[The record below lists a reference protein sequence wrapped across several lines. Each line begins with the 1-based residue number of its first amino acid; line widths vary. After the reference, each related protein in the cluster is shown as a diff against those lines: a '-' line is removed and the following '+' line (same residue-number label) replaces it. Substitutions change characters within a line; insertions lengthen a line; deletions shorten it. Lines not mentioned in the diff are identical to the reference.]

1 VDGGNDMNN
10 NDLSGRAHGNL
21 SAGAQSAE
29 SETAHLVARA
39 RTMMMISGLTTALA
53 IAAVVGVIGYRMMT
67 TGTGAIGGD
76 GIVTLPKG
84 ARVLSTAASG
94 GRVAVLFDVA
104 GSSELRTF
112 DIKTLKETGRLR
124 FVTEQ

>member
-1 VDGGNDMNN
+1 MNN
-10 NDLSGRAHGNL
+10 LSGKAQGNV
-21 SAGAQSAE
+21 SADAETAE

-53 IAAVVGVIGYRMMT
+53 IAAVVGVIGYRMLT
-67 TGTGAIGGD
+67 AGAGAIGSD
-76 GIVTLPKG
+76 GVVTLPKG
-84 ARVLSTAASG
+84 ARVLSTAASA
-94 GRVAVLFDVA
+94 GRVAVLFDIA
-104 GSSELRTF
+104 GASELRTF

>member
-1 VDGGNDMNN
+1 
-10 NDLSGRAHGNL
+10 
-21 SAGAQSAE
+21 
-29 SETAHLVARA
+29 VARA

-53 IAAVVGVIGYRMMT
+53 IAAVVGVIGYRMLT
-67 TGTGAIGGD
+67 TGAGAIGSD